1 MSMGGPQAHAK
12 LLPYGIKEG
21 LPVIRPESPGFWA
34 NNFAYS
40 KFVVARS
47 LEHRPLF
54 RPRSLALGFE
64 RGNPCSRCHSKSLPE
79 KFDEGARLPIADL
92 GRNRFYR
99 TPATSSSIPFIIR
112 ICLRQNSKLVPT
124 SLRKVLWSV
133 LTLTPTVLH
142 SASSDGA
149 SAWFAMKA
157 SATPSALESS
167 GSLTNVG
174 TDEAFR
180 NWDKMRSRRAR

>member
-99 TPATSSSIPFIIR
+99 TPCNQQLYSFHHTHLPSP
-112 ICLRQNSKLVPT
+112 KLEARPNF
-124 SLRKVLWSV
+124 
-133 LTLTPTVLH
+133 
-142 SASSDGA
+142 SA
-149 SAWFAMKA
+149 
-157 SATPSALESS
+157 ESS
-167 GSLTNVG
+167 LECPDAY
-174 TDEAFR
+174 TDCSTQR
-180 NWDKMRSRRAR
+180 IQ